1 MLRPFRFGLNT
12 FGVTSLAAWK
22 DLARRAEDQGYST
35 LSVAD
40 HTFTPLAPLSSLA
53 MSAAFTNRLRLGT
66 YVLGNDFWHPTIIAR
81 EAATIDLL
89 SEGRLELGIGSGW
102 RKGDYSERGLR
113 LDPPGVRIER
123 LEEAVRL
130 IKQLFTGEPQSF
142 SGKYYTTDGLVSRP
156 TPVQRP
162 HPPILI
168 GGGGRRMLSLAA
180 RQADIVSLNLRTTSD
195 GGLDFSSLTAEATLE
210 KVGWVREAAG
220 ERFAQLELNN
230 PVLDVTITQDREL
243 AAARFLKGWGPLGAG
258 VSPAEILRSPH
269 VIIGSVEQ
277 IVDDLQMRR
286 ERFGLSYITL
296 LGGTPDPDVF
306 APVVARL
313 AGA

>member
-1 MLRPFRFGLNT
+1 
-12 FGVTSLAAWK
+12 
-22 DLARRAEDQGYST
+22 
-35 LSVAD
+35 
-40 HTFTPLAPLSSLA
+40 
-53 MSAAFTNRLRLGT
+53 
-66 YVLGNDFWHPTIIAR
+66 
-81 EAATIDLL
+81 
-89 SEGRLELGIGSGW
+89 
-102 RKGDYSERGLR
+102 
-113 LDPPGVRIER
+113 VRIER

-142 SGKYYTTDGLVSRP
+142 AGKYYTTDGLVSRP

-230 PVLDVTITQDREL
+230 PVLDVTITQDREG

-258 VSPAEILRSPH
+258 INPAELLGSPH